1 MANYDTTATVSQ
13 DATMNRASQNN
24 SRATYTRV
32 VFRNGGVIGNDF
44 ASTHPIVAFRV
55 PTKPIG
61 ADSIV
66 SVNLV
71 LTGKQTEYTSPAH
84 ADSTRAYSNGNLPW
98 TETFV
103 SYNSYAS
110 FSLWPRDVS
119 HGSTIN
125 SILSVLKL
133 TAPNNTI
140 YGASFSWAITSLGLD
155 WEKNGQCNLSF
166 ATYNTLGQATFSF
179 FGINGTVGTTAWY
192 PHIVV
197 RFEDNPPLAIAD
209 LTASP
214 DVSLSEASYTFR
226 QRAVLKWSA
235 SDANDFYRYRIR
247 FGVNR
252 SDSDNHTHKAFV
264 SSRGS
269 NSYLDGTLYTDGST
283 IYYSVYVEDTRNQSA
298 STNTNVSNVVSWT
311 KPNAVVGSVS
321 IGSSASTLQEIEARV
336 RTTTMANGKKVKVV
350 WGDNAYTFSENLT
363 SAGGYFYARHRY
375 TKATSGY
382 TIRAQVE
389 DINGFRS
396 APDSYGTSV
405 TISNLGPVAKIVASP
420 SRQRTAS
427 TFSFGFGPTS
437 SSEQSGNFIFIDR
450 NTACPIDGIV
460 TRFST
465 RASASSG
472 DFYGQIWRQDGDKYR
487 CIYSDSFTTATTNA
501 NITRDVS
508 WKVLSGDFVGL
519 QISTGQ
525 LSSNNIAG
533 GKRTYIVTS
542 TAANPGT
549 IR

>member
-44 ASTHPIVAFRV
+44 ASTHPIVSFRI
-55 PTKPIG
+55 PTKPSG

-125 SILSVLKL
+125 SILSVLQL
-133 TAPNNTI
+133 PAPNNTI
-140 YGASFSWAITSLGLD
+140 YGASFSWAITSPGLD

-166 ATYNTLGQATFSF
+166 ATYNTLGQATFLF

-197 RFEDNPPLAIAD
+197 RFTDNPPLAIAD
-209 LTASP
+209 LTVSP
-214 DVSLSEASYTFR
+214 DTSLSEASYTFR
-226 QRAVLKWSA
+226 QRAFLKWTASSA
-235 SDANDFYRYRIR
+235 DDFSRYRIR

-252 SDSDNHTHKAFV
+252 SLAANHTHKAFV
-264 SSRGS
+264 NSRGS
-269 NSYLDGTLYTDGST
+269 TSYLDTTLYTDAST

-311 KPNAVVGSVS
+311 KPNAIVGSVS

-350 WGDNAYTFSENLT
+350 WGDNAYTFSENLP

-396 APDSYGTSV
+396 ALDSYGTSV

-427 TFSFGFGPTS
+427 TFNFGNAFVSVAGDWSGMFLFPASSTSASLSNGVATSFRFKTGTS
-437 SSEQSGNFIFIDR
+437 TSAYQIALLRPESGN
-450 NTACPIDGIV
+450 
-460 TRFST
+460 
-465 RASASSG
+465 
-472 DFYGQIWRQDGDKYR
+472 WRI
-487 CIYSDSFTTATTNA
+487 IYA
-501 NITRDVS
+501 
-508 WKVLSGDFVGL
+508 
-519 QISTGQ
+519 Q
-525 LSSNNIAG
+525 
-533 GKRTYIVTS
+533 
-542 TAANPGT
+542 
-549 IR
+549 

>member
-24 SRATYTRV
+24 SRATYTRI
-32 VFRNGGVIGNDF
+32 VFRNGGIVGNDF
-44 ASTHPIVAFRV
+44 ASTHPIFAFHV

-84 ADSTRAYSNGNLPW
+84 ADSTRAYSNGDLPW
-98 TETFV
+98 TETFI

-125 SILSVLKL
+125 SILGVLQL
-133 TAPNNTI
+133 PAPNNTI
-140 YGASFSWAITSLGLD
+140 YGSSFSWAITDLGLD
-155 WEKNGQCNLSF
+155 WGKNGQCNLSF

-226 QRAVLKWSA
+226 QRVLLKWTA
-235 SDANDFYRYRIR
+235 SDANDFSRYRIR

-252 SDSDNHTHKAFV
+252 SSSANHTHKAFV
-264 SSRGS
+264 SSRAS
-269 NSYLDGTLYTDGST
+269 NSYLDTTLYTDGST

-311 KPNAVVGSVS
+311 KPDAVVGSVS
-321 IGSSASTLQEIEARV
+321 IGSSASTLQEIETRV
-336 RTTTMANGKKVKVV
+336 RTTTMANGKKIKVV
-350 WGDNAYTFSENLT
+350 WGDNAYMFSENLT

-427 TFSFGFGPTS
+427 TFSFGFGPS
-437 SSEQSGNFIFIDR
+437 SSGVAAGVGFLLLDRANLAPVDGVATSFKTAASTLGDGVYYAQLWRLEGGN
-450 NTACPIDGIV
+450 
-460 TRFST
+460 
-465 RASASSG
+465 
-472 DFYGQIWRQDGDKYR
+472 YR
-487 CIYSDSFTTATTNA
+487 CIYSDRFTMATASSNIRRDINFNVKTGDIVGIETVSGGPGIMDAGTTNWYSF
-501 NITRDVS
+501 VS
-508 WKVLSGDFVGL
+508 K
-519 QISTGQ
+519 ST
-525 LSSNNIAG
+525 
-533 GKRTYIVTS
+533 
-542 TAANPGT
+542 
-549 IR
+549 